1 VLQVENRRGLLANRN
16 TRRSF
21 HGESRRPGSER
32 DFISDALVFGRVR
45 EILGKDLT
53 PQKIQVCGL
62 SDDEIAAL
70 LRDDCSRFSAGDQ
83 ALIPQENYRAR

>member
-1 VLQVENRRGLLANRN
+1 M
-16 TRRSF
+16 
-21 HGESRRPGSER
+21 
-32 DFISDALVFGRVR
+32 
-45 EILGKDLT
+45 LGKDLT